1 MTDKRVAVLI
11 PCYNEEL
18 TIGKVID
25 DFKQALPNAVIYV
38 YDNNSTDNSVI
49 ISADHGACVVKCPV
63 QGKGAVIKQMFR
75 EVDADYYFMVDA
87 DDTYP
92 AEYYAR
98 MMLQLMVDN
107 NLFDMIIGDR
117 LSANY
122 YDDNKRKFHGLGN
135 ILVRFLVN
143 FLFHGHA
150 YDFIRCRMI
159 HVPDIMTGYRLFS
172 RRFVKNILL
181 QSDGFE
187 IETEMT
193 INAIK
198 AGYHI
203 GTLPVPYQDRPAGS
217 YSKLSTFSDGRKVLR
232 TIFTSLF
239 R

>member
-11 PCYNEEL
+11 PCYNEEV

-38 YDNNSTDNSVI
+38 YDNNSTDDSVTI
-49 ISADHGACVVKCPV
+49 AVDHGACVAKCPV

-75 EVDADYYFMVDA
+75 EVDADYYFIVDA

-92 AEYYAR
+92 VEYYAR

-107 NLFDMIIGDR
+107 NPFDMIIGDR

-122 YDDNKRKFHGLGN
+122 YDNNKRKFHGLGN
-135 ILVRFLVN
+135 TLVRFLVN
-143 FLFHGHA
+143 FLFHGKA
-150 YDFIRCRMI
+150 YDFAQDRITP
-159 HVPDIMTGYRLFS
+159 VPDIMTGYRLFS

-181 QSDGFE
+181 HSDGFE
-187 IETEMT
+187 VETEMT

-198 AGYHI
+198 VGYHI
-203 GTLPVPYQDRPAGS
+203 GTLPVPYKDRPTGS

-232 TIFTSLF
+232 TIFISLF